1 MKVISTMTVLVM
13 GFSSVTSMAV
23 NPLHPPQMGGDE
35 RLACEALMCLVN
47 PASQPSE
54 CQSALRKFHSI
65 KHKHSTLSSINMDTI
80 RLPHDAIS

>member
-1 MKVISTMTVLVM
+1 
-13 GFSSVTSMAV
+13 MAA
-23 NPLHPPQMGGDE
+23 NPLNPPQMGGDE

-65 KHKHSTLSSINMDTI
+65 KHKRGHDTI
-80 RLPHDAIS
+80 KERSNLKAFSNCPQNPNICFAKIIYTKILQT